1 MEDSVNDFGA
11 FRDARLFDE
20 DLDQEDDEWVGVTN
34 LSLDVPEV
42 LSTLL
47 CLFLPLPTRILI

>member
-42 LSTLL
+42 ICAPFVPLHRWLL
-47 CLFLPLPTRILI
+47 L

>member
-42 LSTLL
+42 SRAFHTLS
-47 CLFLPLPTRILI
+47 PSANGYP